1 MTKDRPLRI
10 AFRVGRFP
18 KLSETFI
25 ISQIEG
31 MIARGHRVSVLADG
45 PHDGPHDDEGSGAL
59 SGRFA
64 KLDGPEYILPR
75 NSLLAGACM
84 RMPYRIRR
92 ALAAAR
98 ERRLC
103 MENDVVV
110 CNFGWAGATVAQS
123 VGGRPRRACIVTIFH
138 GDDMS
143 RALTQARPDIYAE
156 LFREGDLLVP
166 VSEFWRRR
174 LVDMGA
180 PEAKLVVHH
189 MGVELEKYPFTPPST
204 LGGPDAGRPFELVTV
219 GRLVE
224 KKGTEFT
231 LRALAHLRETAPE
244 ARFRLRVVGDGP
256 LRPRLEALCGE
267 LGLRD
272 HVEFLGAL
280 AHACVAQVLARADAF
295 VLPSVV
301 ASDGDMEGIP
311 VSLMEAMASG
321 LPVVSTRH
329 SGIPELVEHGVSGL
343 LAAERDVE
351 GLARQLGRIMSDA
364 EARAAFAR
372 AARRTIEQHFDGRR
386 LNDRLEVLL
395 RRLAGGGEREVPA
408 FQDHL
413 FGRA

>member
-1 MTKDRPLRI
+1 MTQGRPLRI

-25 ISQIEG
+25 IAQMEG

-45 PHDGPHDDEGSGAL
+45 PHDRGDPGAL
-59 SGRFA
+59 PGRLA
-64 KLDGPEYILPR
+64 ELEKPRYVLPR
-75 NSLLAGACM
+75 HPLLAHACT

-92 ALAAAR
+92 ALAAAG

-123 VGGRPRRACIVTIFH
+123 VGARPRRARIVTIFH

-143 RALTQARPDIYAE
+143 RTLTQGKPDIYAE
-156 LFREGDLLVP
+156 LFREGDVLAP

-174 LVDMGA
+174 LVDLGA

-189 MGVELEKYPFTPPST
+189 MGVDLEKYPFAPRA
-204 LGGPDAGRPFELVTV
+204 PDAGRPFELVTV

-224 KKGTEFT
+224 KKGTEIT
-231 LRALAHLRETAPE
+231 LRALARLRETSPE
-244 ARFRLRVVGDGP
+244 ARFRLKIVGDGP
-256 LRPRLEALCGE
+256 LRPRLEALCDA
-267 LGLRD
+267 LGLRE
-272 HVEFLGAL
+272 HVAFLGAL
-280 AHACVAQVLARADAF
+280 PHARVAQALARADAF

-329 SGIPELVEHGVSGL
+329 SGIPELIEHGVSGL
-343 LAAERDVE
+343 LAVERDV
-351 GLARQLGRIMSDA
+351 GDLSRQLNRIMADPQ
-364 EARAAFAR
+364 ARAAFAR
-372 AARRTIEQHFDGRR
+372 AARRTVERHFNDRL
-386 LNDRLEVLL
+386 LNDRLEALL
-395 RRLAGGGEREVPA
+395 RRLAGGAHESPA
-408 FQDHL
+408 FQEHL
-413 FGRA
+413 PGRA